1 MNDKQTNNQTNEQR
15 ERWTTIEKRRS
26 STIKQTKKCYKAH
39 TKCFSPQ
46 KDDRK
51 GQSNNIKRCDKVN
64 NLIKV
69 IE

>member
-1 MNDKQTNNQTNEQR
+1 MNR
-15 ERWTTIEKRRS
+15 EKDGQPQKKEEALQLSR
-26 STIKQTKKCYKAH
+26 QKKCYKAH
-39 TKCFSPQ
+39 TKYFSPQ